1 LHDVNLIIQNW
12 EELELPLYSPHYEEE
27 FGLPEKTTAFNK
39 TINQSDG
46 IVISLAEHNSM
57 PTAAFKNLWDW
68 VSRINK
74 KVWSDK
80 PIFLAATSPG
90 GRGAQSALNIIK
102 DLMPQYRGNVIVDYS
117 LPKFHDNFTHNGIK
131 DEEKAQEL
139 KGKIHQFQTA
149 IND

>member
-1 LHDVNLIIQNW
+1 
-12 EELELPLYSPHYEEE
+12 
-27 FGLPEKTTAFNK
+27 
-39 TINQSDG
+39 
-46 IVISLAEHNSM
+46 M

-90 GRGAQSALNIIK
+90 GRGAQSALKIIK
-102 DLMPQYRGNVIVDYS
+102 DLMPHYGGNVIVDYS